1 MIRACIVHHPR
12 VDPAHAEAALA
23 AAGIESWSQLRD
35 LDGAAAGKRLARTDL
50 VVTLGGDGTF
60 LRGARLALPHDLP
73 VLGVNHGRLGML
85 TELDPAGLEVGI
97 ARYLAGDYRVEERTA
112 ISSELRRA
120 GGVVEKCLG
129 LNETMVHRAASL
141 KLIRLAL
148 SMDNLEIGTIDADGA
163 LVATASGSTAYALAL
178 GGPILEP
185 TLPDLVL
192 VPMNP
197 FALTVRPI
205 VLNPGVHVAI
215 KLIGNAAGVTTDG
228 YVNWRALAGD
238 ELRVAAYPSRLKVIR
253 FRGPAEFYRVL
264 REKIG
269 WGAPLVPRP
278 PGTAIENAEVT
289 PGS

>member
-1 MIRACIVHHPR
+1 MTLACLVYHPR
-12 VDPAHAEAALA
+12 VDLDRAESELHDAGVETWRHHRD
-23 AAGIESWSQLRD
+23 AAGHEVT
-35 LDGAAAGKRLARTDL
+35 ARFDKTDL

-73 VLGVNHGRLGML
+73 VLGVNLGRLGML
-85 TELDPAGLEVGI
+85 TELEPAGLQAGV
-97 ARYLAGDYRVEERTA
+97 ARYLAGEYRVEERTA
-112 ISSELRRA
+112 IDSRLLRD
-120 GGVVEKCLG
+120 GQVIESCLG
-129 LNETMVHRAASL
+129 LNETMIHRAASL
-141 KLIRLAL
+141 KVIRFAM
-148 SMDNLEIGTIDADGA
+148 SMDSLEIGTIDADGV

-205 VLNPGVHVAI
+205 VLNPDVHVAI
-215 KLIGNAAGVTTDG
+215 KLVGNPAAVTTDG
-228 YVNWRALAGD
+228 YLNWTARPGD
-238 ELRVAAYPSRLKVIR
+238 ELRVAAYPRRLKAIR
-253 FRGPAEFYRVL
+253 FRGPEEFYRLL

-278 PGTAIENAEVT
+278 PGTVIEDAEV
-289 PGS
+289 PPRP